1 MLAAGRI
8 GGEFARTEFTQE
20 KLLAAAMGRAHAA

>member
-8 GGEFARTEFTQE
+8 GGEFSRRDFHPE
-20 KLLAAAMGRAHAA
+20 KLLAAAMGRSAA